1 MREGTGS
8 KEKAPYAGSLSYLE
22 VVLGVDTPCK
32 YDTLLGRVACRWGK
46 L

>member
-8 KEKAPYAGSLSYLE
+8 KEKAPYAGCLSYLE
-22 VVLGVDTPCK
+22 EVLGVDTPCK
-32 YDTLLGRVACRWGK
+32 SCTWLGRVACRWGK